1 MITIYIVFTEPK
13 QQGYVR
19 ENRIL
24 GQLKLTLH
32 YQRGAFMVSSILY
45 VSFRTDVVL
54 SYT

>member
-1 MITIYIVFTEPK
+1 MITIYNVFTEPK

-32 YQRGAFMVSSILY
+32 YQRGAFMVSNTLY
-45 VSFRTDVVL
+45 VSFRTDVV
-54 SYT
+54 